1 MIGRAQISLFL
12 CVICACSASAQ
23 NAKATLT
30 RDQKWELQTLCGQLA
45 DPKRSAKTKLEAAEL
60 LLTRTYP
67 EAALALKQFLASP
80 ANSAA
85 QIAIAQAIARQGT
98 SHKVFIDPLVSMLTG
113 KESSVRTPA
122 ARALVTYK
130 DDSVTE
136 KLVSIALD
144 VKLDKPVRLVT
155 VEALGTVLD
164 KPAVDALVRL
174 LDDKDTTVRDAAVDS
189 LTRLTMRTFG
199 KDYYQWK
206 LWWTSQK
213 HKSQSQWLK
222 DLAGTLA
229 RAKAAL
235 EADKAQLRDRL
246 VKAVTSLYAATPAAQ
261 QEAMLMDFLADALPD
276 VRLVGVKLASDRV
289 SAGEELWPKVQ
300 EKVRVMLAD
309 GDPRLRR
316 ASAMLV
322 ARLGGSEAFAALLER
337 LDKEDVP
344 QVRQGLLMAMAHL
357 RDPKALPVVL
367 KEIGSKYEEVAA
379 AAAAAL
385 ARIASRQA
393 LEAELRTKAVKIV
406 VDRYKQASNSNDT
419 AALREA
425 LLTAMGALG
434 DKGLAKL
441 LSGALKDP
449 AATVRLA
456 AVNALAS
463 LGQAESAEP
472 IVALVTDSDR
482 GVRRAVIAA
491 LGALGG
497 QKYRQII
504 LQRTD
509 PSVEA
514 DAAVRQQAWDVVMVL
529 LKGAEA
535 EILSQVA
542 SSLKDRTDAVG
553 QRIKILQML
562 VTSLKASKNPGL
574 PTAQLRLGTALVAA
588 SRPQEGAVQLGGA
601 YTKLASAAGA
611 DSATA
616 IAAWKLWVD
625 ALLAAD
631 DPAVIAAMADQKDT
645 DAFNSAMVQLKVRLA
660 KLDEKERFSGVMHLA
675 AEVLKRLA
683 TRLNAPQIRSF
694 ENTLEQARLK
704 LLASDSKR
712 VAYLVT
718 QLVGRDE
725 SARKAASAE
734 LQAMSTRAVLP
745 LLSELKKTITDDKSN
760 PEVEKAILAVVTQ
773 IAPKLTG
780 YKTDAPLAERVKLIT
795 AWERQLLP

>member
-1 MIGRAQISLFL
+1 MSGRAQIGLFL
-12 CVICACSASAQ
+12 CALCACSAFAR
-23 NAKATLT
+23 NAKAALT
-30 RDQKWELQTLCGQLA
+30 REQELELRTLSGQLA
-45 DPKRSAKTKLEAAEL
+45 DPQRSAKTKLEAAEL

-67 EAALALKQFLASP
+67 EAALTLKQFLASP
-80 ANSAA
+80 TNSSA
-85 QIAIAQAIARQGT
+85 QIAIAQAISRQGT
-98 SHKVFIDPLVSMLTG
+98 SHKEFIDPLIAMLTG
-113 KESSVRTPA
+113 KDASVRGSA

-130 DDSVTE
+130 DDAITE

-144 VKLDKPVRLVT
+144 VKLDKAVRLVT
-155 VEALGTVLD
+155 VESLGMVLD
-164 KPAVDALVRL
+164 KRAVDALVRV
-174 LDDKDTTVRDAAVDS
+174 LDDKDTTIRDAAMDS

-199 KDYYQWK
+199 KDRYQWR
-206 LWWTSQK
+206 LWWAREK

-222 DLAGTLA
+222 DMVGTLA

-235 EADKAQLRDRL
+235 EADKAQLRARL

-261 QEAMLMDFLADALPD
+261 QEATLTDFLADALPD

-309 GDPRLRR
+309 EDPRLRR
-316 ASAMLV
+316 ASAVLV
-322 ARLGGSEAFAALLER
+322 ARLGGGEAFAALLER
-337 LDKEDVP
+337 LDKEEVP
-344 QVRQGLLMAMAHL
+344 QVRQDLLKAMAHL

-367 KEIGSKYEEVAA
+367 REIDSKYEQVAT

-385 ARIASRQA
+385 ARIASRQS
-393 LEAELRTKAVKIV
+393 LEAKLRAKAVKTV
-406 VDRYKQASNSNDT
+406 VDRYEQAGKNNGT

-463 LGQAESAEP
+463 LGQAESAEAV
-472 IVALVTDSDR
+472 VALVTDSDR

-514 DAAVRQQAWDVVMVL
+514 DAAVRQQAWEVVMAL
-529 LKGAEA
+529 LSKADA
-535 EILSQVA
+535 ATLSQMA
-542 SSLKDRTDAVG
+542 SSLTDRSGAAAH
-553 QRIKILQML
+553 RIKILQML
-562 VTSLKASKNPGL
+562 VASLKASKSQDL
-574 PTAQLRLGTALVAA
+574 PAAQLRLGAALAAA
-588 SRPQEGAVQLGGA
+588 SRPAEAAVQLGQA
-601 YTKLASAAGA
+601 YAKLASSGSA
-611 DSATA
+611 DSP
-616 IAAWKLWVD
+616 AAWKQWVD

-631 DPAVIAAMADQKDT
+631 DPATIAAMADQKDAE
-645 DAFNSAMVQLKVRLA
+645 AFSTAMEKLTVRLTE
-660 KLDEKERFSGVMHLA
+660 LDEKKKFSAVMLLTGEALKRLPKRLSPAQAERFKKMFA
-675 AEVLKRLA
+675 QARLKRLA
-683 TRLNAPQIRSF
+683 ADRL
-694 ENTLEQARLK
+694 
-704 LLASDSKR
+704 R
-712 VAYLVT
+712 VAHLVT
-718 QLVGRDE
+718 QLIGRDE
-725 SARKAASAE
+725 SGRKAASAE
-734 LQAMSTRAVLP
+734 LQAMSDRALLP
-745 LLSELKKTITDDKSN
+745 LLSELKKKITDDKSDR
-760 PEVEKAILAVVTQ
+760 EAEEAILALVTQ

-780 YKTDAPLAERVKLIT
+780 YQTDAPLAERVKLIT
-795 AWERQLLP
+795 SWERQLLP